1 MNSTCGCYHVTVLI
15 AKSSEFE
22 SSRKGEIAR
31 NLKMC
36 CQQNAEEEKQK
47 REISLLLQKNA
58 NLAIQNEKECF
69 QSQGRLTK

>member
-1 MNSTCGCYHVTVLI
+1 MNPTCGSYHVTVLI

-36 CQQNAEEEKQK
+36 CQRNAEEEKQK
-47 REISLLLQKNA
+47 QKTSLLLQKNA
-58 NLAIQNEKECF
+58 NLAIQNEKDCF
-69 QSQGRLTK
+69 QL